1 MKCVPAHYGVLLNV
15 YLHMQ
20 MQDSANRLANWQYKA
35 ATEDLFTSLI
45 KASTV
50 VWATNEMRAVG
61 FAGMVS
67 ETGNDYLL
75 AEID

>member
-1 MKCVPAHYGVLLNV
+1 MKCVPVYYGMLLNV

-20 MQDSANRLANWQYKA
+20 MQDSANRLANWQYRA

-50 VWATNEMRAVG
+50 VWATNEMHAVG
-61 FAGMVS
+61 LAGMVS